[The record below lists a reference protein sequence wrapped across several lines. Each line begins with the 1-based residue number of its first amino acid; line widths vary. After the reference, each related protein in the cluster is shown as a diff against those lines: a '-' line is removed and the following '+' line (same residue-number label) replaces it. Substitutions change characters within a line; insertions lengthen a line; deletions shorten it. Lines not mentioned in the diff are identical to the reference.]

1 MSRPCSICRHP
12 QREDIDAALVAGSAT
27 YRAIAERYGTSL
39 TALHRHKKEH
49 LPLELVKAQEAQ
61 EVAQA
66 DTLLGQIMDLQTRT
80 LSILQRAEK
89 AGDLRTALQAVR
101 EARGNLELLARM
113 MTAAILTEQIGS
125 GIDEAMEENPV
136 EFLEDL
142 IHRMG
147 YIERPQI
154 PIVDEELPPGFRQ
167 SNRS

>member
-1 MSRPCSICRHP
+1 
-12 QREDIDAALVAGSAT
+12 VGGSGT
-27 YRAIAERYGTSL
+27 YREIAERYGTSA

-66 DTLLGQIMDLQTRT
+66 GTLLGQIMDLQTRT

-113 MTAAILTEQIGS
+113 MTAAFLTEHIDP

-136 EFLEDL
+136 EFVENL
-142 IHRMG
+142 IHNLG
-147 YIERPQI
+147 YIKRPEI
-154 PIVDEELPPGFRQ
+154 PLVDEELPPGFRQ
-167 SNRS
+167 GNR